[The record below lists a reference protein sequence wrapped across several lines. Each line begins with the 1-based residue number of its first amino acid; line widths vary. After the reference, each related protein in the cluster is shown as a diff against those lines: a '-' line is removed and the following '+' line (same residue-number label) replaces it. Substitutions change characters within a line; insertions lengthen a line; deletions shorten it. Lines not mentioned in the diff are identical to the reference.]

1 MLRKVGWNL
10 LKIGDDRLCL
20 PCGAM
25 EGKKEVRGKKRFIRS
40 KFLQLEIVTS
50 SLV

>member
-20 PCGAM
+20 PCGARAS
-25 EGKKEVRGKKRFIRS
+25 EGKKEVRGGKKIY
-40 KFLQLEIVTS
+40 KI
-50 SLV
+50 